1 MTPPRKQVSS
11 AEIQPL
17 KAPMVTKSLAFSLA
31 EISQTQLH
39 SRLRIKSHFS
49 HQLAHYL
56 EDNLRRQG
64 RGFSGVSLQQ
74 AARSLVTQR
83 QWHLARACL
92 EVQILDLLF
101 LSLRL
106 LLLRHRKT
114 MMMRMAMI
122 GKREKNLH
130 PSTQTLQKLTS
141 RAPVPRISSQVLI
154 PSSSR

>member
-17 KAPMVTKSLAFSLA
+17 KAPMETKSLASSLA
-31 EISQTQLH
+31 EISQKQLH
-39 SRLRIKSHFS
+39 SRLRIKSHFL

-56 EDNLRRQG
+56 EDNLRLQG
-64 RGFSGVSLQQ
+64 RGFSGASLQQ

-92 EVQILDLLF
+92 EVQILDLQF
-101 LSLRL
+101 LSSQL

-114 MMMRMAMI
+114 MMRMAMI
-122 GKREKNLH
+122 RKREKNLH
-130 PSTQTLQKLTS
+130 PYTPTLQKLTS
-141 RAPVPRISSQVLI
+141 RAPVPRISSQVPT

>member
-1 MTPPRKQVSS
+1 
-11 AEIQPL
+11 
-17 KAPMVTKSLAFSLA
+17 MVTKSLAFSLA

-74 AARSLVTQR
+74 AARSLVIQR
-83 QWHLARACL
+83 QWHLARAYL
-92 EVQILDLLF
+92 EVRMLDLLF
-101 LSLRL
+101 LSLQL
-106 LLLRHRKT
+106 LLLLHRKT
-114 MMMRMAMI
+114 MMMRMVMI

-141 RAPVPRISSQVLI
+141 RAQVPRISSQVPT
-154 PSSSR
+154 PSSSRNMWARSKWSSPKTSSGK